1 MGGLFAVKP
10 RGLMYF
16 ASKPKALKEVAW
28 TGKGLPS
35 QRLEIVYGL
44 DFNKQT

>member
-1 MGGLFAVKP
+1 MVKP
-10 RGLMYF
+10 SGLMNF
-16 ASKPKALKEVAW
+16 ASKPMAMKEVAW

-44 DFNKQT
+44 DFNKHT